1 MAAKA
6 VAESMLRLL
15 AGWAAP
21 VGEAPVE
28 VAGLKGRALTMVWKG
43 LGPWKVLWETTLI
56 WLCSTRGIHPDRSG
70 ALRIRT

>member
-21 VGEAPVE
+21 VGEAPLE

-43 LGPWKVLWETTLI
+43 LGPWKVL
-56 WLCSTRGIHPDRSG
+56 
-70 ALRIRT
+70 

>member
-28 VAGLKGRALTMVWKG
+28 VAGLKGRVLTMVWKG
-43 LGPWKVLWETTLI
+43 LGPWKVL
-56 WLCSTRGIHPDRSG
+56 
-70 ALRIRT
+70 

>member
-21 VGEAPVE
+21 VGEASLGLP
-28 VAGLKGRALTMVWKG
+28 GLKGRVLTMAFG
-43 LGPWKVLWETTLI
+43 MALGSALVRVEAAERPIETSIDLTLPHPW
-56 WLCSTRGIHPDRSG
+56 
-70 ALRIRT
+70 